1 MTEREFCRDLKLTW
15 QAFGLDTPEV
25 LEQRQ
30 VDVQGL
36 FGNLSD
42 VIEVSSQFLETL
54 SDHQEGIGQSFLT
67 HAESMKKVYTDYC
80 INHDK
85 GKKLDLRCL
94 KKIKLVLNMVII
106 PVINNISYFFPL
118 QLNNY

>member
-36 FGNLSD
+36 FGNFTKFFRHERFRGPGSIFRTLQLSA
-42 VIEVSSQFLETL
+42 Q
-54 SDHQEGIGQSFLT
+54 
-67 HAESMKKVYTDYC
+67 
-80 INHDK
+80 
-85 GKKLDLRCL
+85 
-94 KKIKLVLNMVII
+94 KKI
-106 PVINNISYFFPL
+106 
-118 QLNNY
+118 

>member
-1 MTEREFCRDLKLTW
+1 MTELLLTEREFCRDLKLTW

-42 VIEVSSQFLETL
+42 VIEISTKFLETL
-54 SDHQEGIGQSFLT
+54 SDCQGTNL
-67 HAESMKKVYTDYC
+67 VYANTNC
-80 INHDK
+80 NLEFHEI
-85 GKKLDLRCL
+85 
-94 KKIKLVLNMVII
+94 
-106 PVINNISYFFPL
+106 
-118 QLNNY
+118 

>member
-1 MTEREFCRDLKLTW
+1 M
-15 QAFGLDTPEV
+15 
-25 LEQRQ
+25 
-30 VDVQGL
+30 

-54 SDHQEGIGQSFLT
+54 TDHQEGIGQSFLT

-85 GKKLDLRCL
+85 GKKKFTCL
-94 KKIKLVLNMVII
+94 KKIKPVLSGSSSITPI
-106 PVINNISYFFPL
+106 HNNGPNHLFY
-118 QLNNY
+118 

>member
-1 MTEREFCRDLKLTW
+1 MLCYLFFYRQKNKEQRENVSTELLMTEREFCRDLKLTW

-54 SDHQEGIGQSFLT
+54 GDHQEGIGQSFLT

-85 GKKLDLRCL
+85 GKKLDLICL
-94 KKIKLVLNMVII
+94 KKI
-106 PVINNISYFFPL
+106 
-118 QLNNY
+118 

>member
-36 FGNLSD
+36 FDENLYFIYFS
-42 VIEVSSQFLETL
+42 VHKHYASAGA
-54 SDHQEGIGQSFLT
+54 GI
-67 HAESMKKVYTDYC
+67 VRV
-80 INHDK
+80 
-85 GKKLDLRCL
+85 RCG
-94 KKIKLVLNMVII
+94 
-106 PVINNISYFFPL
+106 
-118 QLNNY
+118 

>member
-85 GKKLDLRCL
+85 GKKLDLICL
-94 KKIKLVLNMVII
+94 KKIKLVLDMVII
-106 PVINNISYFFPL
+106 PVINNISYFFPS
-118 QLNNY
+118 